1 MRDRSRACVCFD
13 ACVIAWVQAQGCT
26 VGFVGDGVNDV
37 LASSQADVGLLIG
50 SKGKEGCVSEVTR
63 SNADIIIMDTDLGAV
78 LHVRPTASDAPA
90 AVQRAN
96 PPGGLAFVGSSRLS
110 RTRETV

>member
-1 MRDRSRACVCFD
+1 MYSD

-78 LHVRPTASDAPA
+78 LHVRPTASRAFPCCRSASEPA
-90 AVQRAN
+90 
-96 PPGGLAFVGSSRLS
+96 GGLAFVCSSRLS
-110 RTRETV
+110 RTCETGRS